1 MDDPEKDRG
10 STNYI
15 PSNIYKGVFLF
26 FDSINGATNQS
37 RRNHG
42 DDSR

>member
-15 PSNIYKGVFLF
+15 PSNIYKGEYF
-26 FDSINGATNQS
+26 FSSIRS
-37 RRNHG
+37 MEP
-42 DDSR
+42 